1 MDFIDYNK
9 REGSPLNDSP
19 PSSPRPP
26 LPPPPPPPTPPT
38 PYMLSLPSS
47 VSINGNEWGSNTNV
61 GIQPPKN
68 YEKVPK
74 SIVNYDNDYGQF
86 VELGGG
92 KRFRKSRKARKSK
105 KSRKTRKIR
114 KTRKSRNFKKSKKS
128 RKSRGGLPYPPHVKV
143 PELPADAFF
152 SRSPSPSQLA
162 EQEIMDNWL
171 QENQHLG
178 DIDGIT
184 EPAAQIT
191 PPLNSNHLMARTPS
205 NELYQ
210 FVERI
215 PETGRAIQDT
225 NVITPPR
232 TPYERIP
239 GSPYTSPP
247 SSPLQNYEGGRK
259 SRKYKKSKKSKK
271 SRKYRK

>member
-26 LPPPPPPPTPPT
+26 LPPPTQP
-38 PYMLSLPSS
+38 MSALPSS
-47 VSINGNEWGSNTNV
+47 VSINENEWGTNPYV
-61 GIQPPKN
+61 EYQTPKN
-68 YEKVPK
+68 YDKVPQ
-74 SIVNYDNDYGQF
+74 STVNDDSEYGQF
-86 VELGGG
+86 VEFNGG

-114 KTRKSRNFKKSKKS
+114 KTRKSRNVKKSKKS

-143 PELPADAFF
+143 PEESADAFF

-178 DIDGIT
+178 DIDDIT

-210 FVERI
+210 FVERT

-225 NVITPPR
+225 NVITPAR
-232 TPYERIP
+232 NPYERIP

-259 SRKYKKSKKSKK
+259 TRKYRKYKKSKK